1 MNESDLD
8 DENPTWLKL
17 TKVAGAFKSLEVDKN
32 PPDFNNQTDGFKGKH
47 TNRTEPKYKFP
58 FCPKHTSNTV
68 STGLGNIQTSEKIVY
83 LSTSYLYVL

>member
-17 TKVAGAFKSLEVDKN
+17 TKVAGASKSLEVDKN

-47 TNRTEPKYKFP
+47 TNIQNRTK
-58 FCPKHTSNTV
+58 
-68 STGLGNIQTSEKIVY
+68 IQISLLSKTY
-83 LSTSYLYVL
+83 LQHSSHRAR